1 MCIRDRN
8 LPVLG
13 ICSNQ
18 PELVNPIF
26 KNNSEWPVEVV
37 CHRGLNSLAPENSL
51 ASTLLALSFGF
62 SHVEIDIRTTAD
74 KKLIINHDSTFNRT
88 SNYKG
93 YVNQTL
99 SSSLD
104 KIEIGKKFNDVV
116 RFTRAQYKIGMPYE
130 LSLIHI

>member
-1 MCIRDRN
+1 MKILRN

-62 SHVEIDIRTTAD
+62 SCR
-74 KKLIINHDSTFNRT
+74 N
-88 SNYKG
+88 
-93 YVNQTL
+93 
-99 SSSLD
+99 
-104 KIEIGKKFNDVV
+104 
-116 RFTRAQYKIGMPYE
+116 
-130 LSLIHI
+130 